1 MMNARNLTRSALCAI
16 AIAALSG
23 CAQTN
28 SPTLGDG
35 SVSYGDSKAVELVS
49 NEFGSTDLQRLA
61 ESMTRSL
68 VQVPVIR
75 GKRLTLAD
83 VQNKTSEYIDT
94 AEITKSIRVQ
104 LMKAGTVRFVA
115 DVAHMEGQT
124 QELMRQNQSGLY
136 DKSKSKKIGKMVGA
150 DYRLTG
156 GISSI
161 VKKNSDVKDVYYKL
175 SLELVDN
182 ETGELVWADEQEIR
196 KTSRR

>member
-1 MMNARNLTRSALCAI
+1 MISIGKTSRMALCLAT
-16 AIAALSG
+16 LSVLAG
-23 CAQTN
+23 CAQTG
-28 SPTLGDG
+28 SPVIGNG
-35 SVSYGDSKAVELVS
+35 NVSYGDSKGVELVS

-61 ESMTRSL
+61 ENMTRSL
-68 VQVPVIR
+68 VQVPSIR

-115 DVAHMEGQT
+115 DVSHMEGQT

-136 DKSKSKKIGKMVGA
+136 DKSKSKKIGKMLGA
-150 DYRLTG
+150 DFRLTG

-161 VKKNSDVKDVYYKL
+161 VKKNSDIKDVYYKL